1 MTGKATD
8 PMSAVARIGEIEIA
22 WEQFGDP
29 SAPPI
34 VLIMGFG
41 AQSVR
46 WPIGFCRRLVDAGYR
61 VIRFDNRD
69 IGLST
74 ILDGVRAPRLDAAR
88 MARHWFGLPSPS
100 PYSLGDMAD
109 DTIGLF
115 DALDLDRVHLVGE
128 SMGGMIA
135 QIVAAR
141 HPERIR
147 SLGIV
152 HSSTLQPFL
161 PPPHPAAI
169 RAMTTGPAL
178 SSDTESIL
186 AHGAR
191 ATMVIGSPAY
201 PRPYE
206 EHLDLARTSFERSYH
221 PSGIIRQLAALTGA
235 GSLLPYARRITAP
248 TVVLHG
254 KADSLVPVACGRAV
268 AKAITGARWVTI
280 PGWGHDL
287 PEPLHRRLTGELLG
301 TITRG

>member
-1 MTGKATD
+1 MTIDITEPLSG
-8 PMSAVARIGEIEIA
+8 VAKVGEIELA
-22 WEQFGDP
+22 WQQFGDP
-29 SAPPI
+29 DAPPI

-46 WPIGFCRRLVDAGYR
+46 WPDTFCRRLADPGYR

-74 ILDGVRAPRLDAAR
+74 ILDGVRAPMLDPAR
-88 MARHWFGLPSPS
+88 MARHWLGLPSPA
-100 PYSLGDMAD
+100 PYTLADMAD
-109 DTIGLF
+109 DTVGLF
-115 DALDLDRVHLVGE
+115 DALDLDRVHLIGE

-135 QIVAAR
+135 QIVAAE

-161 PPPHPAAI
+161 PPPRPAAI
-169 RAMTTGPAL
+169 RAMTTGPTDP
-178 SSDTESIL
+178 SDPESIL
-186 AHGAR
+186 HQGAR
-191 ATMVIGSPAY
+191 ATMVIGSPGF

-206 EHLDLARTSFERSYH
+206 EHLEVARASYERSYH
-221 PSGIIRQLAALTGA
+221 PAGIIRQLAALTGA
-235 GSLLPYARRITAP
+235 GSLLPHSRRISAP

-254 KADSLVPVACGRAV
+254 KADPLVPIACGRAV
-268 AKAITGARWVTI
+268 ARAIPDARLVTI

-287 PEPLHRRLTGELLG
+287 PEPLHRRLTDELL
-301 TITRG
+301 TVITPA